1 MCSRNKQLALVALA
15 LTLTCTVWLTPAPP
29 TDAADHLD
37 APLVASDQG
46 ADLADAYFFLDPN
59 NNSNVVVAMTVQGFI
74 VPGEAQNA
82 GGFDH
87 NVRYRFELENTGD
100 AKPDR
105 FIDVTFT
112 QRTSSSSP
120 QTATV
125 TLPNGTTFN
134 AQTTAPSATSD
145 TSPTPVVTDAAGG
158 VKFFAG
164 VVDDPFFF
172 DIPGFNRFVGSVLA
186 GTPDP
191 AALQRG
197 RDTFAGYNIKA
208 IALSVPATQLRGT
221 AGNVVGLNA
230 STQRRSPRIITKQ
243 GEVSGVGRY
252 ANVDRIA
259 TPGVNVA
266 LVPFAR
272 KNEYNAATSVD
283 DANLRFAGSI
293 IGTLQALGTNQ
304 DNINLLAGVAVLKG
318 DFLRLD
324 LSKENA
330 GAGGGTTAGNG
341 FPNGRRLSDDVID
354 TILSIVTN
362 GGITTGDNVNGNDAT
377 FRNEFPFFAPS
388 IQPFQKGT
396 TDDRTRN

>member
-1 MCSRNKQLALVALA
+1 MRSSRPKKFALAALA
-15 LTLTCTVWLTPAPP
+15 LTLGCAIWLTPAPQ
-29 TDAADHLD
+29 TDAADHFD

-59 NNSNVVVAMTVQGFI
+59 NNANVVVAMTVQGFI

-105 FIDVTFT
+105 FIDVTFS
-112 QRTSSSSP
+112 QRTASNSP

-134 AQTTAPSATSD
+134 APTTAPSATSD
-145 TSPTPVVTDAAGG
+145 TSPAPTITDSSG

-186 GTPDP
+186 GAPDATP
-191 AALQRG
+191 LQRG

-208 IALSVPATQLRGT
+208 IALLIPAAQLRGT
-221 AGNVVGLNA
+221 AGNVVGLSA
-230 STQRRSPRIITKQ
+230 VTQRRSPRIITKQ

-259 TPGVNVA
+259 TPAVNVA
-266 LVPFAR
+266 LIPFAR
-272 KNEYNAATSVD
+272 KNEYNAATTID

-293 IGTLQALGTNQ
+293 IGTLQALGTSQ
-304 DNINLLAGVAVLKG
+304 ENINLLAGVAVLKG

-324 LSKENA
+324 TSKENT
-330 GAGGGTTAGNG
+330 GAGSGVNAGSG

-354 TILSIVTN
+354 TILAIVTN
-362 GGITTGDNVNGNDAT
+362 GAITTGDNVNSNDVA

-388 IQPFQKGT
+388 IQPFPKT
-396 TDDRTRN
+396 TIDDRTRN